1 MREFL
6 TSKETLVTAG
16 LLIVSAVFFVSALGL
31 PAGTFDP
38 LGPGA
43 APEMVA
49 GLLCL
54 LCSVILARGCYR
66 AIRGHQVQ
74 EEEALDIIK
83 RAGKAEPL
91 TLAGFVVL
99 LLAYL
104 VAFEFE
110 AGHFIVLTIPFL
122 FFSILLLGGLSL
134 RIGLMAIVISLV
146 LSFGLFLLFT
156 RFFVINLPGI

>member
-1 MREFL
+1 MRAFL
-6 TSKETLVTAG
+6 TSEETLVTAG
-16 LLIVSAVFFVSALGL
+16 LLLASAVFFFSALGL

-54 LCSVILARGCYR
+54 LCLTIL
-66 AIRGHQVQ
+66 IRGYVRTLRGHDAQG
-74 EEEALDIIK
+74 EEAIDVIK
-83 RAGKAEPL
+83 RTGKPEPVM
-91 TLAGFVVL
+91 LAGFFLL

-104 VAFEFE
+104 VAFELD

-134 RIGLMAIVISLV
+134 RVGLFALAISCI
-146 LSFGLFLLFT
+146 LSFGLFYLFT